1 MTLIRKI
8 AFTIACSGLMVA
20 APMANA
26 KSTSGSVPA
35 FTVSAVGQNNANNE
49 GGGGRGKGIK
59 WPVWVAGLVAVVT
72 GGIIIGSGSR

>member
-8 AFTIACSGLMVA
+8 AFTIACSGLAIA

-26 KSTSGSVPA
+26 RTTSGSVPA
-35 FTVSAVGQNNANNE
+35 FTVSTVGQNNGNDE
-49 GGGGRGKGIK
+49 GGGARGRGIK
-59 WPVWVAGLVAVVT
+59 WPVWVAGLVAIVT